1 MQNIPEINTFIYHAN
16 LLPTEILI
24 AVVVVCLF
32 VAGVYL
38 QSKKIQVCWK
48 EKDVTWKLE
57 VTNSIIL
64 TLYWSLVIVVYGI
77 TYFVKNLHAITG
89 EWFCFLLKI
98 LNSFGVAH
106 SMGHSFFIAFA
117 KLMVIC
123 HAGTD
128 VTRKEKIKKLCFYL
142 NILYGALVVGILNVI
157 RPDYVFVYHSSMAD
171 RCLSGTGIIS
181 SHANTISA
189 ANLVQLCDI
198 PEPTK
203 QISFEYT
210 LYVVRKV
217 ICWLD
222 VSFIYLNAANILEA
236 ICYCRIFVYMHR
248 YGN

>member
-1 MQNIPEINTFIYHAN
+1 MQNLIDISATIYHGN
-16 LLPTEILI
+16 LLPTGILI
-24 AVVVVCLF
+24 AIVVVCLF

-64 TLYWSLVIVVYGI
+64 TLYWSLEIAVYGI

-89 EWFCFLLKI
+89 AWFCSLLKI
-98 LNSFGVAH
+98 LNSLGLAH
-106 SMGHSFFIAFA
+106 SMGHSFVIAFV
-117 KLMVIC
+117 KLLVIV

-128 VTRKEKIKKLCFYL
+128 VTRKEKFKKLLFYL

-210 LYVVRKV
+210 LYVIRKV

-222 VSFIYLNAANILEA
+222 ATFVYLNAANILEA
-236 ICYCRIFVYMHR
+236 ICYFRIFIYMHR
-248 YGN
+248 YEG